1 MKKSTRKN
9 KDTYGIIGM
18 GRFGFALAKSLSES
32 GAEIIVLDKS
42 PDRVKAALQFTDN
55 AFTVAG
61 LTKEILVECGIK
73 SCKTVIICIGEAIDT
88 SILTALTVIELG
100 VPKVIAKASSL
111 EHGAVLERLG
121 AEVVYPEMDR
131 AVILAK
137 KLTSSKIMEYI
148 TVSGEVDITEIE
160 LPEVESGMTVMK
172 FGFRNKYGLNL
183 IAIKHEDEVT
193 TDIGPNT
200 PVCTG
205 DTVVVCGKRRN
216 ITKFESNL

>member
-1 MKKSTRKN
+1 MKKNNKN
-9 KDTYGIIGM
+9 NNNTYGIIGM
-18 GRFGFALAKSLSES
+18 GRFGLALARSLSES
-32 GAEIIVLDKS
+32 GAEIIVLDKN
-42 PDRVKAALQFTDN
+42 PDRVKTALQFTDN

-73 SCKTVIICIGEAIDT
+73 NCKTVIICIGEAIDT
-88 SILTALTVIELG
+88 SILTTLTVIELG
-100 VPKVIAKASSL
+100 VSKVIAKASSL
-111 EHGAVLERLG
+111 EHGAVLEKLG

-160 LPEVESGMTVMK
+160 LPVVEPGMTVMK

-183 IAIKHEDEVT
+183 IAIKHDEEVT

-200 PVCTG
+200 PVATG
-205 DTVVVCGKRRN
+205 DTVVVCGKRSN
-216 ITKFESNL
+216 ITKFEASV